1 MSITK
6 NETALLLA
14 TSIIIMLI
22 GTSAIG
28 IGTGFVYGDIKITQ
42 VQFDQAWQFSILF
55 AGAALMYFGFR
66 AGQANDSTVTQS

>member
-1 MSITK
+1 MTLTK
-6 NETALLLA
+6 RETALTLA
-14 TSIIIMLI
+14 TLIIVMLMA
-22 GTSAIG
+22 TSAIG

-66 AGQANDSTVTQS
+66 AGQANGSKVEQG